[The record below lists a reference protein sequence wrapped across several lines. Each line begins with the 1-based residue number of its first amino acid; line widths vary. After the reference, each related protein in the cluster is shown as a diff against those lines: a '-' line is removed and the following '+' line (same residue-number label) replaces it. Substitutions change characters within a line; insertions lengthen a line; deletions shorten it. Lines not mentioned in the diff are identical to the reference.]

1 MAIKTYTVK
10 SGDTLYDIARRH
22 NTSVKKL
29 AQLNNIKNV
38 NLIYPMQN
46 LVISASESNSSNT
59 PPTASDPA
67 PIKKPTSSNQV
78 TITHFGLQED
88 TDRTV
93 FVAWTWTKS
102 NTENYDVR
110 WYYATGD
117 GIWFVG
123 NEGTETNKQ
132 SIYNAP
138 SNAYKVKVK
147 IKPISKKRTVNKKQT
162 SYWTADWSVDQ
173 EYYFSHNPPSK
184 PPTPSIE
191 ADNCKITMRLD
202 NLQTLNATHIEF
214 QAVCDGTY
222 LGQTLKI
229 NKGTVIWILNGA
241 PDNEYKVRARSISE
255 YGTSDW
261 SDYSSS
267 VTTPPGKPKS
277 ITKLEALSETSVSI
291 KWEIVK
297 TADSYKIEY
306 TTKEIYFDTNSSAV
320 QSVSDKFDAGHAI
333 ITGMESGQEYFFRVC
348 AIKDSKESGW
358 SGIKSIVLG
367 RKPSA
372 PTTWSSTTTAITT
385 ENLILYWVHNSADN
399 SAQTYAEL
407 ELYIGEDKIT
417 YDIKGSGRYAID
429 ANGVLTTVEEFTKEE
444 DKYNTNTCTID
455 ISTYVEGAK
464 IQWRVRTAGV
474 TLEYGDYS
482 VQRTIDIY
490 YPPSFEEFCITD
502 ADGNLYNII
511 TSFPFYFKAI
521 TAPKSQAP
529 IGYHVSVIAND
540 TYETV
545 DNVGNVKV
553 VSAGDEVYSRYIDI
567 TEALI
572 VEFLAS
578 NIDLENNVN
587 YIIDCV
593 ASMDSGLTVSAS
605 TGFTVRWREE
615 SFKPNAEISIDD
627 ENLIAHIRPYC
638 EMATYICH
646 VVALDP
652 TSGYYVNTGSTI
664 DDPDGDIVEDAYT
677 EAGDI
682 VYQTSDGSTYYYI
695 SDDVTTSL
703 VEDVTLSVYR
713 REYDGRFTEIATALE
728 NTDGTFVTD
737 PHPSLDFA
745 RYRIV
750 STVNETGAVSYIDL
764 PGEPVRES
772 AVIIQWDET
781 WTSFDTDNAD
791 ALEQSAWS
799 GSMLKLPYNI
809 DVSENTKPDVSLI
822 NYIGRSHPVS
832 YYGTQLGVS
841 ANWNV
846 EIPKNDKETLYALRR
861 LQSYMGDVYVREPSG
876 SGYWANIAVSFS
888 QKHCELTI
896 PVTLNIT
903 RVEGGM

>member
-38 NLIYPMQN
+38 NLIYPMQK
-46 LVISASESNSSNT
+46 LIISNSGSSSGGANT
-59 PPTASDPA
+59 GYNPVD
-67 PIKKPTSSNQV
+67 IKKPTSSNQV
-78 TITHFGLQED
+78 TVTHFGLQED

-93 FVAWTWTKS
+93 FVAWTWSKS

-117 GIWFVG
+117 GLWFVG
-123 NEGTETNKQ
+123 NEGTEKNKQ

-147 IKPISKKRTVNKKQT
+147 IKPISKKRTVNKKET

-173 EYYFSHNPPSK
+173 EYYFSQNPPTK
-184 PPTPSIE
+184 PSAPSVELKNLKVTVSI
-191 ADNCKITMRLD
+191 DNAQ
-202 NLQTLNATHIEF
+202 NLNATHIEF
-214 QAVCDGTY
+214 QVVCNDKTN
-222 LGQTLKI
+222 LGQTVEI
-229 NKGTVIWILNGA
+229 SQGFASWSWNGA
-241 PDNEYKVRARSISE
+241 YDNKYKVRARSINK

-267 VTTPPGKPKS
+267 VETPPGIPKS

-291 KWEIVK
+291 HWETVK
-297 TADSYKIEY
+297 NADSYKIEY
-306 TTKEIYFDTNSSAV
+306 TTKQIYFDTNSSGV
-320 QSVSDKFDAGHAI
+320 QSVSDEFEAGHAI

-358 SGIKSIVLG
+358 SPIKSIILG

-372 PTTWSSTTTAITT
+372 PTTWSSTTTAINT
-385 ENLILYWVHNSADN
+385 EDLILYWVHNSADN
-399 SAQTYAEL
+399 SPQSFAQL
-407 ELYIGEDKIT
+407 ELYIGANKIT

-429 ANGVLTTVEEFTKEE
+429 IDGVLTTIEEFTKEE
-444 DKYNTNTCTID
+444 DKYNTNSCTID
-455 ISTYVEGAK
+455 ISAYVEGAK
-464 IQWRVRTAGV
+464 LQWRVRTAGV

-490 YPPSFEEFCITD
+490 SPPVFEEFAITD
-502 ADGNLYNII
+502 SNAIPINVV
-511 TSFPFYFKAI
+511 TSFPFYVRGI
-521 TAPKSQAP
+521 TAPKTQAP
-529 IGYHVSVIAND
+529 IGYHVSIIANEG
-540 TYETV
+540 YSTV
-545 DNVGNVKV
+545 DNVGNVKII
-553 VSAGDEVYSRYIDI
+553 SAGDEVYSRYIDI

-578 NIDLENNVN
+578 TVDLENNIEYTVKC
-587 YIIDCV
+587 I
-593 ASMDSGLTVSAS
+593 ASMDSGLTTEASGSFIVSWTDETFA
-605 TGFTVRWREE
+605 
-615 SFKPNAEISIDD
+615 PNAEISIDD
-627 ENLIAHIRPYC
+627 ETLVANIRPYC
-638 EMATYICH
+638 ERSVYVCHIATSS
-646 VVALDP
+646 A
-652 TSGYYVNTGSTI
+652 SSEYYTNTGEVI
-664 DDPDGDIVEDAYT
+664 DNPDGEILEDAYT
-677 EAGDI
+677 VDGDI
-682 VYQTSDGSTYYYI
+682 IYQTSDGSTCYYV
-695 SDDVTTSL
+695 SEESTTSL
-703 VEDVTLSVYR
+703 IEDISLSVYR
-713 REYDGRFTEIATALE
+713 REYDGTFTEIATGLE
-728 NTDGTFVTD
+728 NTDHTFVTD

-750 STVNETGAVSYIDL
+750 ATDNKTGAVSFTDL

-772 AVIIQWDET
+772 SVIIQWDEI
-781 WTSFDTDNAD
+781 WTRFDTDNAD
-791 ALEQSAWS
+791 ALEQDVWQ

-809 DVSENTKPDVSLI
+809 DVSESNKSDVSLV

-861 LQSYMGDVYVREPSG
+861 LQIYMGDVYVREPSG